1 MTKLEK
7 ALGEMKKSSPSLK
20 LNRTFYF
27 DESNNIRKG
36 IIGAEKDNNDL
47 QHLYFVLGGI
57 ATKEPINFNSLLEF
71 IGVKQIPND
80 AKYKFFTQGNKD
92 FLDSIKQK
100 RLRKLFEY
108 LENQDIII
116 HFAVE
121 HYFHFALIDILDS
134 LIAKISNERIQATA
148 IYYYRELQ
156 SDVMEVLY
164 QNYELFHETLVKY
177 GYPNI
182 PELKVGDFVRDILEL
197 YIEGLSQFDLNDPN
211 NFTKELLRQIIKASC
226 DNKKLIFLEDNQP
239 YVISSI
245 MTHMYLQ
252 RMYNFK
258 DKKYFDNEVYV
269 ENELLEMDNDFK
281 NKLNTEFCDSKE
293 KREIQISDVISGFVG
308 RLFKFISKMNETQIT
323 DFIDKLDIE
332 SESYKTL
339 KAFFNLM
346 TKSDDESVICFLKVI
361 PLFIERRF
369 RILFELIVG
378 KNANK

>member
-1 MTKLEK
+1 M
-7 ALGEMKKSSPSLK
+7 
-20 LNRTFYF
+20 
-27 DESNNIRKG
+27 
-36 IIGAEKDNNDL
+36 
-47 QHLYFVLGGI
+47 
-57 ATKEPINFNSLLEF
+57 
-71 IGVKQIPND
+71 
-80 AKYKFFTQGNKD
+80 
-92 FLDSIKQK
+92 
-100 RLRKLFEY
+100 
-108 LENQDIII
+108 
-116 HFAVE
+116 
-121 HYFHFALIDILDS
+121 
-134 LIAKISNERIQATA
+134 
-148 IYYYRELQ
+148 
-156 SDVMEVLY
+156 
-164 QNYELFHETLVKY
+164 
-177 GYPNI
+177 
-182 PELKVGDFVRDILEL
+182 ILEL

-323 DFIDKLDIE
+323 DFVDKLDIE

-369 RILFELIVG
+369 RILFELIIG